1 MFESAELG
9 RETYKR
15 EVPAL
20 REALLDAQYDLAQ
33 AKKYPVIILIG
44 GVDGA
49 GKGETGNLLNE
60 GMDPRNISTYAF
72 DVPTAEE
79 AERPPMWR
87 FGFALPPKGKIGI
100 FFGSW
105 YRAHDCGWIPPLALQ
120 AG

>member
-1 MFESAELG
+1 
-9 RETYKR
+9 
-15 EVPAL
+15 
-20 REALLDAQYDLAQ
+20 
-33 AKKYPVIILIG
+33 VIILIG

-49 GKGETGNLLNE
+49 GKDETANLLNE
-60 GMDPRNISTYAF
+60 WMGHAISALTRLMC
-72 DVPTAEE
+72 PTAEE

-105 YRAHDCGWIPPLALQ
+105 YRAHDRGWIPPLVLQ